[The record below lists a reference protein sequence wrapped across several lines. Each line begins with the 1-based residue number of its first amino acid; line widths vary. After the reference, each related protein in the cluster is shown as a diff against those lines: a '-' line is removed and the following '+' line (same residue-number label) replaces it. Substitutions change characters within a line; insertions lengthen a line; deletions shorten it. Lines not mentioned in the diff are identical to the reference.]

1 MLTGLV
7 EKVRARYLFRPSG
20 RSSRASEV
28 NFMNAMYHRFAM
40 GAARNK
46 CEESFME
53 AALIGLFR

>member
-20 RSSRASEV
+20 RSSRASEI
-28 NFMNAMYHRFAM
+28 NFMTAMYHRFAM

-46 CEESFME
+46 FEVSFVE